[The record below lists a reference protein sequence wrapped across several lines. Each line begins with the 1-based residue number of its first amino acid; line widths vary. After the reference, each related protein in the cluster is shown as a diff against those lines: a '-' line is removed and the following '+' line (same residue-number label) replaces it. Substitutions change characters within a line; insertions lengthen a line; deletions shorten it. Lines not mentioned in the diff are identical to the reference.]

1 MARVGPYG
9 WLLVSLVATVAVQGA
24 VAPSAGQRVVI
35 SVLLGVNLVL
45 AVVIANVDRAY
56 LRLGIVIACVGIA
69 LNVLRASAG
78 VLGEGEVRTGN
89 ALVVLLGPPMVA
101 LGILRSLRASRAVRL
116 EAVTGVLSLY
126 IMIGLFFAFVYGA
139 IDELG
144 GEPFFANDTPATVS
158 RCVYFSFVT
167 LATVGYGD
175 LTAASDLGHTLSI
188 FEALIGQIYLVTV
201 VSLIVSNLGRRDGP
215 PHPDRMMRGGAP
227 QPMLVPEVEVDAT
240 TKEEP

>member
-9 WLLVSLVATVAVQGA
+9 WLLASLVASMAVQGA
-24 VAPSAGQRVVI
+24 VPPSNVQRVVV

-45 AVVIANVDRAY
+45 AVVVANVDHSY
-56 LRLGIVIACVGIA
+56 LRLAAVIASLGVMI
-69 LNVLRASAG
+69 NVLRAATG
-78 VLGEGEVRTGN
+78 LLGEGEVRTLN
-89 ALVVLLGPPMVA
+89 ALVILLGPPMIA
-101 LGILRSLRASRAVRL
+101 LGVLRSLRASRAVRL

-139 IDELG
+139 IEQAG
-144 GEPFFANDTPATVS
+144 GEPFFENGAEATVA

-175 LTAASDLGHTLSI
+175 YTAASDLGHTLSI

-201 VSLIVSNLGRRDGP
+201 VSLIVSNLGRREGP

-227 QPMLVPEVEVDAT
+227 QPMLVPEVDAT